1 MDIKKKIQ
9 ILTQNDYIF
18 TLINKVST
26 IILGLFT
33 SAFINRYAGPALKG
47 EYTILLNYVNIF
59 AVIANLGI
67 YQAYPYYKRKKTP
80 NVLKKFVNIFY
91 YQFFLYLLVFIVALF
106 TIKNSLVI
114 TILFILPFSVL
125 TNQLNFTMMVEYIYY
140 RNKVNIILS
149 IIKLILSFL
158 LFFVCPRNIIF
169 LVINLFLYD
178 FILLIFY
185 LVKLKIRISLK
196 YFDKNFIIS
205 IVRFGIIPMITSLLI
220 NLNYKLDVLMLDKYV
235 DNDFVGYYAVGVTL
249 AELAWL
255 IPDTFKDVLFAKTS
269 NSDSIDQIV
278 KCLKISFYAILLV
291 ILGVISLGK
300 IFIVVMYGKEF
311 IKSYGVTVLL
321 FLGVPAMAWFKIIST
336 LYLAQG
342 KRYFYLI
349 SLLISVVLNFVA
361 NLIMIPK
368 LSIYGAALA
377 SIISYTICGGIFL
390 FDFIRI
396 YKIKIKDVFLINK
409 NDIKVLTNIVKRKK

>member
-1 MDIKKKIQ
+1 M
-9 ILTQNDYIF
+9 
-18 TLINKVST
+18 
-26 IILGLFT
+26 
-33 SAFINRYAGPALKG
+33 
-47 EYTILLNYVNIF
+47 
-59 AVIANLGI
+59 
-67 YQAYPYYKRKKTP
+67 
-80 NVLKKFVNIFY
+80 
-91 YQFFLYLLVFIVALF
+91 
-106 TIKNSLVI
+106 
-114 TILFILPFSVL
+114 
-125 TNQLNFTMMVEYIYY
+125 
-140 RNKVNIILS
+140 
-149 IIKLILSFL
+149 
-158 LFFVCPRNIIF
+158 
-169 LVINLFLYD
+169 
-178 FILLIFY
+178 
-185 LVKLKIRISLK
+185 
-196 YFDKNFIIS
+196 
-205 IVRFGIIPMITSLLI
+205 
-220 NLNYKLDVLMLDKYV
+220 
-235 DNDFVGYYAVGVTL
+235 
-249 AELAWL
+249 
-255 IPDTFKDVLFAKTS
+255 FAKTS

-396 YKIKIKDVFLINK
+396 YKVKIKDVFLINK

>member
-249 AELAWL
+249 QNLL
-255 IPDTFKDVLFAKTS
+255 GLFQTLLKMYCLQKH
-269 NSDSIDQIV
+269 QI
-278 KCLKISFYAILLV
+278 LILL
-291 ILGVISLGK
+291 
-300 IFIVVMYGKEF
+300 
-311 IKSYGVTVLL
+311 IK
-321 FLGVPAMAWFKIIST
+321 
-336 LYLAQG
+336 
-342 KRYFYLI
+342 
-349 SLLISVVLNFVA
+349 
-361 NLIMIPK
+361 
-368 LSIYGAALA
+368 
-377 SIISYTICGGIFL
+377 
-390 FDFIRI
+390 
-396 YKIKIKDVFLINK
+396 
-409 NDIKVLTNIVKRKK
+409 

>member
-1 MDIKKKIQ
+1 M
-9 ILTQNDYIF
+9 
-18 TLINKVST
+18 
-26 IILGLFT
+26 
-33 SAFINRYAGPALKG
+33 
-47 EYTILLNYVNIF
+47 
-59 AVIANLGI
+59 
-67 YQAYPYYKRKKTP
+67 
-80 NVLKKFVNIFY
+80 
-91 YQFFLYLLVFIVALF
+91 VFIVALF

-396 YKIKIKDVFLINK
+396 YKVKIKDVFLINK
-409 NDIKVLTNIVKRKK
+409 NDIKVLTNIAKRKK

>member
-1 MDIKKKIQ
+1 
-9 ILTQNDYIF
+9 
-18 TLINKVST
+18 
-26 IILGLFT
+26 
-33 SAFINRYAGPALKG
+33 
-47 EYTILLNYVNIF
+47 
-59 AVIANLGI
+59 
-67 YQAYPYYKRKKTP
+67 
-80 NVLKKFVNIFY
+80 
-91 YQFFLYLLVFIVALF
+91 
-106 TIKNSLVI
+106 
-114 TILFILPFSVL
+114 
-125 TNQLNFTMMVEYIYY
+125 MVEYIYY

-396 YKIKIKDVFLINK
+396 YKVKIKDVFLINK
-409 NDIKVLTNIVKRKK
+409 NDIKVLTNIAKRKK